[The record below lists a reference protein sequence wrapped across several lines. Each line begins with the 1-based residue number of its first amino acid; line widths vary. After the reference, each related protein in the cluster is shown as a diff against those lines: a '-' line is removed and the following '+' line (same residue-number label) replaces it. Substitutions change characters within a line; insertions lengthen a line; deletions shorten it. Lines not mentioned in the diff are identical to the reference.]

1 MRKISVALAGAL
13 AVVLALPAGAGAARS
28 TTTTGG
34 GRKAPATTTTTAPVT
49 WQPLPNFDASIAWA
63 DCGGGWECGTLTVP
77 VDWAAPTAD
86 AVPLSVV
93 RRPADVP
100 GERVG
105 ALVVNPG
112 GPGTAGT
119 AHLRASLRRLPEVL
133 KQRFDLV
140 SWDPRGTGDSRA
152 VDCVDD
158 DYLDFGTFLPAVP
171 DNAEKLAVTR
181 RYNRT
186 FARGCV
192 ERSGA
197 YARQVGT
204 RNTARDLEA
213 IRIALGEPQLNY
225 LGFSYGTILGITYAQ
240 MFPGAIRTM
249 VLDGPPDYWL
259 SSADYAYQQATGF
272 KQALDAFL
280 GWCEAD
286 GSCALRDAG
295 PPREAFDGLLA
306 RVSAAPLPGSY
317 TTATGETGTGSLS
330 GSLFA
335 TAVLSMLYDRR
346 GWPIL
351 GRALRSLAV
360 DDDSG
365 PLLALAD
372 SYLHRAPDG
381 SWDSLVEANAVIS
394 CVDRPDRK
402 PRNAARE
409 LADVAQFQSQLP
421 PWGGSWAVSTCAGM
435 PKPARG
441 DTLGDVRVTGAPP
454 IVVIG
459 TTGDPATPYAGA
471 VAMVARIAGSTL
483 LTFDSTEHTAYGT
496 QRSSCIDELVDAYF
510 VDLAVPP
517 PGASCSAGV

>member
-1 MRKISVALAGAL
+1 VTALSF
-13 AVVLALPAGAGAARS
+13 VLALIVAA
-28 TTTTGG
+28 
-34 GRKAPATTTTTAPVT
+34 TTTTAPVT
-49 WQPLPNFDASIAWA
+49 WSPLPSFDATVDWS
-63 DCGGGWECGTLTVP
+63 DCGDGWQCGTLTVP
-77 VDWAAPTAD
+77 VDWTNPTAD
-86 AVPLSVV
+86 VVGLSLV

-100 GERVG
+100 SERVG
-105 ALVVNPG
+105 ALVINPG

-119 AHLRASLRRLPEVL
+119 SHLRASLRRMPEVV

-140 SWDPRGTGDSRA
+140 SWDPRGTGDSRP

-158 DYLDFGTFLPAVP
+158 AYLDLGVLLPAVP
-171 DNAEKLAVTR
+171 DNADALAAAR

-186 FARGCV
+186 FARGCH

-197 YARQVGT
+197 YARQIGT
-204 RNTARDLEA
+204 RNSARDLEA
-213 IRIALGEPQLNY
+213 IRIALGEPELNY
-225 LGFSYGTILGITYAQ
+225 LGFSYGAILGITYAQ
-240 MFPGAIRTM
+240 MFPGNIRTM

-259 SSADYAYQQATGF
+259 SPTDYAYQQAAGF
-272 KQALDAFL
+272 AHALDAFI

-286 GSCALRDAG
+286 SSCALRDAG
-295 PPREAFDGLLA
+295 SPREVFDAQVA
-306 RVSAAPLPGSY
+306 RANAGPIPGSY
-317 TTATGETGTGSLS
+317 TTTSGETRGGGLT

-335 TAVLSMLYDRR
+335 TAVLSMLYDQSR

-351 GRALRSLAV
+351 ARALRAVAV
-360 DDDSG
+360 DDDPG
-365 PLLALAD
+365 PLLSLAD

-402 PRNAARE
+402 PRSAARE

-435 PKPARG
+435 PKPTRG

-454 IVVIG
+454 VVVIG

-471 VAMVARIAGSTL
+471 PAMVARIPGSTL

-496 QRSSCIDELVDAYF
+496 QRSSCIDDLVDAYF
-510 VDLAVPP
+510 VDGTVPP
-517 PGASCSAGV
+517 PDTTCSAGV